1 MEHSQPPHGADVF
14 ASHASCDCRLCQ
26 SKRDAVRRLVDS
38 FSHIP
43 TRWLAEVAAGD
54 FEPVE
59 WPMWGTA
66 FIPKESIDADNI
78 RKLLTEIVPTDDEQ
92 QIFAEQGWSEVAD
105 TGIYAIELDGELIL
119 GIHGA
124 GYDFYESHWAPLYEA
139 LGYQWHETQ

>member
-1 MEHSQPPHGADVF
+1 
-14 ASHASCDCRLCQ
+14 
-26 SKRDAVRRLVDS
+26 
-38 FSHIP
+38 
-43 TRWLAEVAAGD
+43 
-54 FEPVE
+54 
-59 WPMWGTA
+59 MWGTA